1 VNDVKLSPPKQM
13 TFWVSVIIGVLGILG
28 QLVPSLPVVSDYS
41 FWLVTI
47 GFVLLVL
54 GNALTGL

>member
-1 VNDVKLSPPKQM
+1 MKLSPPKQL

-28 QLVPSLPVVSDYS
+28 QLIPSLPVVSDYS

>member
-1 VNDVKLSPPKQM
+1 VKDVKLSPPKQL

-28 QLVPSLPVVSDYS
+28 KLVPSLPVVSDYS
-41 FWLVTI
+41 FWLLTI

-54 GNALTGL
+54 GNAMTGL